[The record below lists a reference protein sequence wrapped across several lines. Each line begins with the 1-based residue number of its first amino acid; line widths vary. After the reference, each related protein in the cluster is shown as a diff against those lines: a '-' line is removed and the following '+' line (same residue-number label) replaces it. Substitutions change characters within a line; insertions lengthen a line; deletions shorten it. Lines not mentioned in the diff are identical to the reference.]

1 MFIYI
6 IHKFFYSATD
16 QHMLL
21 PDFAYRVRM
30 FIRSPKGDQ
39 QTTTEYWEEKDTY
52 SSVNTGYLHGKDHQ

>member
-1 MFIYI
+1 
-6 IHKFFYSATD
+6 
-16 QHMLL
+16 MLL

-52 SSVNTGYLHGKDHQ
+52 SSVNTGYFHGKDHQ